1 MLDGGPLL
9 CWPRNSELLDRIDM
23 AGCNRT
29 RLLCTCY
36 WVLGNLKAVPPRA
49 QLST

>member
-9 CWPRNSELLDRIDM
+9 CWPRIDKSEVIDM
-23 AGCNRT
+23 DENGFF
-29 RLLCTCY
+29 CTCY

-49 QLST
+49 HLST